1 MGGGIATVPYDI
13 EVPDFS
19 KTPLALSGLVLASA
33 RGGGT
38 VRRFFRQETMTVVAQ
53 IYDDSPRLAHT
64 VDVQATIRRVV
75 DGQVVFQK
83 RDERTM
89 AAGATAG
96 AAVQR
101 VPF

>member
-1 MGGGIATVPYDI
+1 MK
-13 EVPDFS
+13 PD
-19 KTPLALSGLVLASA
+19 PVLNDFLPIPPTA
-33 RGGGT
+33 
-38 VRRFFRQETMTVVAQ
+38 VRLFFRQETMTVVAQ